1 MNEKKVFTI
10 RLEYDIAKKI
20 DEFAKREK
28 TSKASVVKRALE
40 SFFTEKLENENK
52 EVILSEFIAKIK
64 SLEEKHYL
72 LVNKVNLLLR
82 EVDNLKQK
90 RK

>member
-1 MNEKKVFTI
+1 MNEKRVFTI
-10 RLEYDIAKKI
+10 RLEDNIARKI
-20 DEFAKREK
+20 DELAKMEK

-40 SFFTEKLENENK
+40 SFFAEKSENK
-52 EVILSEFIAKIK
+52 DKISMELINKIK

-72 LVNKVNLLLR
+72 LVNRVNLLLK
-82 EVDNLKQK
+82 EIDNLKQR